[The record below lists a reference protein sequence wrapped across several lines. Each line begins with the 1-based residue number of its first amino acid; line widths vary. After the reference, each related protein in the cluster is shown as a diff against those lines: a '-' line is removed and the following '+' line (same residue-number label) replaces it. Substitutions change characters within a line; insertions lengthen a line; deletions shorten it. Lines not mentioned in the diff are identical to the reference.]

1 MIQRPKPRCSSA
13 DLWRR
18 SSRLCQSRHN
28 LGSVLPMEVGSEIS
42 KKRPIGLR
50 MKVSEL
56 LRVLSDMATA

>member
-1 MIQRPKPRCSSA
+1 
-13 DLWRR
+13 
-18 SSRLCQSRHN
+18 
-28 LGSVLPMEVGSEIS
+28 MEVGSEIS